1 MVAGGSPSLDRMLT
15 PAGDPVMTAK
25 FLVPVMNAP
34 VLERPRLHHLL
45 TAAADGPLTLI
56 SAPAGSGKTVLAS
69 SWVRAG
75 AMPGPVGWISLDEE
89 DDLPGVFWTY
99 VLTALQRAGADLAG
113 VRLPTDAE
121 QIDHSLVVRLSAR
134 LSERSAPLVLVLDNA
149 ETITRQQICDDL
161 DFLVR
166 HAAGRLRLM
175 LVTRVDPA
183 LPLPQYRL
191 EGGLTE
197 IRFSDLAFP
206 PDEARQLL
214 SSRRPE
220 LSEAAVQAFS
230 YRTRG
235 WAAGLRL
242 ADVDDG
248 EPGAEDQDPAVVA
261 ASDIALYF
269 RTEVLEAQPAE
280 VRDFLLATSVVRV
293 LVPGLA
299 THLSGLRE
307 AEATLRVLAQTSVFV
322 EAVPG
327 EDEAFRYHPL
337 ARDLLMAQLRQEF
350 PARWRRLN
358 RKAANWLMQEGRTD
372 DAVRQ
377 FVAAGDWQDAA
388 VVVVRHRA
396 VGHLLA
402 GGPAG
407 DLAAALAPLPPGVAG
422 PEAAAV
428 AAAVAL
434 VRGDL
439 PGCDKNLLRARELV
453 PADAGE
459 PAREIEFA
467 ASLVALART
476 AVTGGGGG
484 VEAGELAE
492 TATLRLG
499 LARAVDGATEALL
512 TYGRGCALVAGGD
525 LEPARQTLAAAV
537 EEASA
542 AGHPYLVGLARARL
556 ALAEAVTGRL
566 VEAAEAARLAGAD
579 AVPDVHGCPQ
589 GGDLAATA
597 ALAWVASERGDLA
610 NALSQLRATGAS
622 RHRHEDLVAAAVLVL
637 VRCRLLR
644 ARGDL
649 QGALAAL
656 DDFGLTGAG
665 LVPAWLE
672 QRLTAAAVGVCIA
685 QARPEAAVERLPRQI
700 PEGEVPLLLAL
711 GWTKLATGAAVESGR
726 LARQVTQQPVGGL
739 DLHVGAHLL
748 AAASALALGQAEPA
762 GLSLREAVRLAAASG
777 CRRPFDEAPRR
788 VRSLLDQ
795 RRPALP
801 MQAAPGAAVAEGR
814 EFPAR
819 ADAGPAAAGRAH
831 PAADRAGA
839 RSPRLSRRAAAHRGD
854 RGPHVRLG
862 QHREDACPR
871 DPPQALGGAS
881 QRGHPASPRARSALI
896 WSR

>member
-1 MVAGGSPSLDRMLT
+1 MVAGGNQALERMLT

-34 VLERPRLHHLL
+34 VLERPRLLSLL
-45 TAAADGPLTLI
+45 TEAVAAGPLTLI

-75 AMPGPVGWISLDEE
+75 GAPGPAGWISLDEE
-89 DDLPGVFWTY
+89 DDLPGIFWTY
-99 VLTALQRAGADLAG
+99 LLTGLGRAGADLSG
-113 VRLPTDAE
+113 VGMPEGDER
-121 QIDHSLVVRLSAR
+121 IDHSLLVRLAAR
-134 LSERSAPLVLVLDNA
+134 LSERSAPIVLVLDNA
-149 ETITRQQICDDL
+149 ETITRQRICDDL

-166 HAAGRLRLM
+166 HAGGRLRLV
-175 LVTRVDPA
+175 LVTRVDPG

-197 IRFSDLAFP
+197 IRFPDLAFP
-206 PDEARQLL
+206 PDEARELL
-214 SSRRPE
+214 SARRPE

-242 ADVDDG
+242 ADVADG
-248 EPGAEDQDPAVVA
+248 ESGPEAQDPAVVA
-261 ASDIALYF
+261 ASDMALYF
-269 RTEVLEAQPAE
+269 RTEVLEAQPSE
-280 VRDFLLATSVVRV
+280 VRDFLLATSVVRT

-327 EDEAFRYHPL
+327 EDDSFRYHPL
-337 ARDLLMAQLRQEF
+337 VRDLLTAQLRQEF

-358 RKAANWLMQEGRTD
+358 RKAANWLAHAGRTD

-377 FVAAGDWQDAA
+377 FAAAGDWQDAA

-396 VGHLLA
+396 VGRLLA
-402 GGPAG
+402 AGPAG
-407 DLAAALAPLPPGVAG
+407 DLAAALAPLPTGVAG

-453 PADAGE
+453 PSDEGE
-459 PAREIEFA
+459 PTKELELA

-476 AVTGGGGG
+476 AAAGGIGGI
-484 VEAGELAE
+484 EAGELAE

-499 LARAVDGATEALL
+499 LARSVDAATEALL
-512 TYGRGCALVAGGD
+512 TFGRGCALVAAGD
-525 LEPARQTLAAAV
+525 LGPARQTLAAAALD
-537 EEASA
+537 ASA
-542 AGHPYLVGLARARL
+542 AGHPYLLALARARL
-556 ALAEAVTGRL
+556 ALAEAMTGRL
-566 VEAAEAARLAGAD
+566 GEAAEAAGLAAVD
-579 AVPDVHGCPQ
+579 AVPDAHGCPQ
-589 GGDLAATA
+589 GGDLSGIA

-610 NALSQLRATGAS
+610 DCLARVRTTGAS

-649 QGALAAL
+649 LGALAAL
-656 DDFGLTGAG
+656 DEFGQAGSG
-665 LVPAWLE
+665 LVPEWLE
-672 QRLTAAAVGVCIA
+672 QRLAAAAVGVCLA
-685 QARPEAAVERLPRQI
+685 QGRPDAALGRLPRQV
-700 PEGEVPLLLAL
+700 PEGHLPLLLAL

-726 LARQVTQQPVGGL
+726 LARQVTQQPVGAL
-739 DLHVGAHLL
+739 DLHVGAYLL
-748 AAASALALGQAEPA
+748 AAAGALALGQAEPA
-762 GLSLREAVRLAAASG
+762 GISLREAIKLAASTG
-777 CRRPFDEAPRR
+777 VRRPFDEAPRR
-788 VRSLLDQ
+788 VRALLDQ
-795 RRPALP
+795 RRPVL
-801 MQAAPGAAVAEGR
+801 
-814 EFPAR
+814 PAR
-819 ADAGPAAAGRAH
+819 P
-831 PAADRAGA
+831 AGA
-839 RSPRLSRRAAAHRGD
+839 SMPPPRTGGAPPRVPAQTRPPQGVLIQPLTDREREVLGYLDALLPTDEIAARMFVSVNTVKTHVRAILRKLSAERRNEAVRRARE
-854 RGPHVRLG
+854 LG
-862 QHREDACPR
+862 
-871 DPPQALGGAS
+871 L
-881 QRGHPASPRARSALI
+881 L
-896 WSR
+896 

>member
-1 MVAGGSPSLDRMLT
+1 MVAPGSPSLERMLT

-34 VLERPRLHHLL
+34 VLERPRLNDLL
-45 TAAADGPLTLI
+45 TAAADRPLTLI
-56 SAPAGSGKTVLAS
+56 GAPAGSGKTVLAS

-75 AMPGPVGWISLDEE
+75 AAPGPVGWISLDEE

-113 VRLPTDAE
+113 VRMPEDAE
-121 QIDHSLVVRLSAR
+121 HIDHSLLVRLSAR

-166 HAAGRLRLM
+166 HAAGRLRLV
-175 LVTRVDPA
+175 LVTRVDPG

-214 SSRRPE
+214 SARRPE
-220 LSEAAVQAFS
+220 LSESAVQAFS

-242 ADVDDG
+242 ADLADG
-248 EPGAEDQDPAVVA
+248 EPSTEDQDPAVVA

-307 AEATLRVLAQTSVFV
+307 AEATLRALAQTSVFV

-337 ARDLLMAQLRQEF
+337 ARNLLMAQLRQEF

-358 RKAANWLMQEGRTD
+358 RKAANWLAQEGRTD

-377 FVAAGDWQDAA
+377 FAAAGDWQDAA

-396 VGHLLA
+396 VGRLLA

-407 DLAAALAPLPPGVAG
+407 DLAAALVLLPTEVAG

-439 PGCDKNLLRARELV
+439 PGCDKHLLRTRELV

-459 PAREIEFA
+459 PTKEIELA
-467 ASLVALART
+467 AGLVALART
-476 AVTGGGGG
+476 AVAGG
-484 VEAGELAE
+484 VGGIEAGELAE

-499 LARAVDGATEALL
+499 LARPVDAAIEALL
-512 TYGRGCALVAGGD
+512 AYGRGCALLAAGD

-542 AGHPYLVGLARARL
+542 AEHPYLVGLARARL
-556 ALAEAVTGRL
+556 ALTEAMTGRL
-566 VEAAEAARLAGAD
+566 AEAAEGARLAGVD
-579 AVPDVHGCPQ
+579 AVPDAHGCPQ

-597 ALAWVASERGDLA
+597 ALAWVASERGDLTE
-610 NALSQLRATGAS
+610 ALAPLRTTGAS

-649 QGALAAL
+649 LGALGAL
-656 DDFGLTGAG
+656 DDFELNGAG
-665 LVPAWLE
+665 LVPDWLE
-672 QRLTAAAVGVCIA
+672 QRMNAAAVGVCLA
-685 QARPEAAVERLPRQI
+685 QGRPEAAVERLPRQM
-700 PEGEVPLLLAL
+700 PDGEVPLLLAL

-788 VRSLLDQ
+788 VKSLLDQ

-801 MQAAPGAAVAEGR
+801 MQAAPAS
-814 EFPAR
+814 PSL
-819 ADAGPAAAGRAH
+819 
-831 PAADRAGA
+831 
-839 RSPRLSRRAAAHRGD
+839 SPRRGGSALQVPTQAQPPQGVLIQPLTEREREVLGYLDALLPTEEIAARMFVSVNTVKTHVRAILRKLSAERRNEAIRRARE
-854 RGPHVRLG
+854 LG
-862 QHREDACPR
+862 
-871 DPPQALGGAS
+871 L
-881 QRGHPASPRARSALI
+881 L
-896 WSR
+896 

>member
-1 MVAGGSPSLDRMLT
+1 MATGGTNAFERMLT

-34 VLERPRLHHLL
+34 VLERPRLLRLL
-45 TAAADGPLTLI
+45 TAAAAGPLTLI

-69 SWVRAG
+69 SWVRSA
-75 AMPGPVGWISLDEE
+75 AAPGPVGWISLDEE
-89 DDLPGVFWTY
+89 DDLPGIFWTY
-99 VLTALQRAGADLAG
+99 VLTGLQRAGADLTG
-113 VRLPTDAE
+113 VGMPGEAD
-121 QIDHSLVVRLSAR
+121 QIDHSLLVRLVAR
-134 LSERSAPLVLVLDNA
+134 LSERSAPIVLVLDNA
-149 ETITRQQICDDL
+149 ETITRHQICDDL

-166 HAAGRLRLM
+166 HAAGNLRLV
-175 LVTRVDPA
+175 LVTRVDPG
-183 LPLPQYRL
+183 LPLPQYRM
-191 EGGLTE
+191 EGALAE
-197 IRFSDLAFP
+197 IRFPDLAFP

-214 SSRRPE
+214 SARRPE

-242 ADVDDG
+242 ADVTDG
-248 EPGAEDQDPAVVA
+248 EPGTEGQDPAVVA

-269 RTEVLEAQPAE
+269 RTEVLEAQPEE
-280 VRDFLLATSVVRV
+280 VRDFLLATSVVRT

-307 AEATLRVLAQTSVFV
+307 AEATLRVLAQTSVFI

-327 EDEAFRYHPL
+327 EDDSFRYHPL
-337 ARDLLMAQLRQEF
+337 VRDLLTAQLRQAY

-358 RKAANWLMQEGRTD
+358 RKAANWLAQEGRTD

-396 VGHLLA
+396 VGRLLTA
-402 GGPAG
+402 GPAA
-407 DLAAALAPLPPGVAG
+407 DLAAALATLPTGVAG

-459 PAREIEFA
+459 PTKEIELA

-476 AVTGGGGG
+476 AAAGGIGGIG
-484 VEAGELAE
+484 AGDLAE

-499 LARAVDGATEALL
+499 LARPVDAATEALL
-512 TYGRGCALVAGGD
+512 IYGRGCALVASGD
-525 LEPARQTLAAAV
+525 LGPARQTLAAAAL
-537 EEASA
+537 EASA
-542 AGHPYLVGLARARL
+542 AGHPYLMGLARARL
-556 ALAEAVTGRL
+556 ALAEALTGRL
-566 VEAAEAARLAGAD
+566 GEAAEAAGLAAVD
-579 AVPDVHGCPQ
+579 AVPDAHGCPQ
-589 GGDLAATA
+589 GGDLAASA
-597 ALAWVASERGDLA
+597 ALAWVTSERGELVDCLA
-610 NALSQLRATGAS
+610 HLRSTGAN

-644 ARGDL
+644 ARGDVL
-649 QGALAAL
+649 GALAAL
-656 DDFGLTGAG
+656 DEFGHTGAG
-665 LVPAWLE
+665 PVPEWLE
-672 QRLTAAAVGVCIA
+672 QRLAAAAVGACLA
-685 QARPEAAVERLPRQI
+685 QGHPDAALERLPRQV
-700 PEGEVPLLLAL
+700 PEGHVPLLLAL

-726 LARQVTQQPVGGL
+726 LARQVTQQPVGAL
-739 DLHVGAHLL
+739 DLHVGGHLL

-762 GLSLREAVRLAAASG
+762 GLSLREAVKLAATTG
-777 CRRPFDEAPRR
+777 CRRPFDEAPHR
-788 VRSLLDQ
+788 VKALLDQ

-801 MQAAPGAAVAEGR
+801 AQ
-814 EFPAR
+814 
-819 ADAGPAAAGRAH
+819 PAAA
-831 PAADRAGA
+831 PT
-839 RSPRLSRRAAAHRGD
+839 SPRPGGVPQIPAPTRPPEGVLIQPLTEREREVLGYLDALLPTDEIAARMFVSVNTVKTHVRAILRKLSAERRNEAVRRARE
-854 RGPHVRLG
+854 LG
-862 QHREDACPR
+862 
-871 DPPQALGGAS
+871 L
-881 QRGHPASPRARSALI
+881 L
-896 WSR
+896 

>member
-1 MVAGGSPSLDRMLT
+1 MVAGGNPSLDRMLT

-34 VLERPRLHHLL
+34 VLERPRLQQLL
-45 TAAADGPLTLI
+45 TAAATGPLTLI

-75 AMPGPVGWISLDEE
+75 VAPGPVGWISLDEE
-89 DDLPGVFWTY
+89 DDLPGNFWTY
-99 VLTALQRAGADLAG
+99 VLTALWRAGADLTG
-113 VRLPTDAE
+113 VGMPEDAE
-121 QIDHSLVVRLSAR
+121 RIDHSLVVRLSAR

-149 ETITRQQICDDL
+149 ETITQQKICDDL

-166 HAAGRLRLM
+166 HAAGRLRLV
-175 LVTRVDPA
+175 LVTRVDPG

-191 EGGLTE
+191 EGGLAE

-214 SSRRPE
+214 SARRPE

-242 ADVDDG
+242 ADVADG
-248 EPGAEDQDPAVVA
+248 EPGAEDHDPAVVA

-327 EDEAFRYHPL
+327 EDESFRYHPL
-337 ARDLLMAQLRQEF
+337 ARDLLIAQLRQEY

-358 RKAANWLMQEGRTD
+358 RKAANWLTQEGRTD

-377 FVAAGDWQDAA
+377 FVAAGDWEDAA

-396 VGHLLA
+396 VGRLLA

-407 DLAAALAPLPPGVAG
+407 DLAAALAPLPTGVAG

-439 PGCDKNLLRARELV
+439 PGCDKNLLRAHELV

-459 PAREIEFA
+459 PTKEIELA

-476 AVTGGGGG
+476 AVAGG
-484 VEAGELAE
+484 VGGVHAGELAA
-492 TATLRLG
+492 TATLSLG
-499 LARAVDGATEALL
+499 LARPVDPATEALL
-512 TYGRGCALVAGGD
+512 VYGRGCALVAGGD
-525 LEPARQTLAAAV
+525 LGPARRTLAVAV
-537 EEASA
+537 DEASA

-566 VEAAEAARLAGAD
+566 GEAAEAARLAAVD
-579 AVPDVHGCPQ
+579 AVPDAHGCPQ
-589 GGDLAATA
+589 GGELGATA

-610 NALSQLRATGAS
+610 DAHVQLRATGAS

-637 VRCRLLR
+637 ARCRLLR

-649 QGALAAL
+649 LGALAAL

-665 LVPAWLE
+665 LVPDWLE
-672 QRLTAAAVGVCIA
+672 QRLTAAAVGVCLA
-685 QARPEAAVERLPRQI
+685 QGRPEAAVERLPRQMR
-700 PEGEVPLLLAL
+700 EGEVPLLLAL

-726 LARQVTQQPVGGL
+726 LARQVTQQPVGGF

-762 GLSLREAVRLAAASG
+762 GLSLREAVRLAAATG
-777 CRRPFDEAPRR
+777 CRRPFDEAPGR
-788 VRSLLDQ
+788 VKTLLDQ

-801 MQAAPGAAVAEGR
+801 TQAAPASPPSSSRSGGPPRVPTQTQRPQGVLIQPLTEREREVLGYLDALLPTEEIAARMFVSVNTVKTHVRAILRKLSAER
-814 EFPAR
+814 RNEAI
-819 ADAGPAAAGRAH
+819 
-831 PAADRAGA
+831 
-839 RSPRLSRRAAAHRGD
+839 RRARE
-854 RGPHVRLG
+854 LG
-862 QHREDACPR
+862 
-871 DPPQALGGAS
+871 L
-881 QRGHPASPRARSALI
+881 L
-896 WSR
+896 

>member
-1 MVAGGSPSLDRMLT
+1 MLT

-34 VLERPRLHHLL
+34 VLERPRLVELL
-45 TAAADGPLTLI
+45 TAAAAGPLTLI

-75 AMPGPVGWISLDEE
+75 AAPGPVGWISLDEE
-89 DDLPGVFWTY
+89 DDLPGIFWTY
-99 VLTALQRAGADLAG
+99 LLTGLARAGADLAG
-113 VRLPTDAE
+113 VGMPEDDE
-121 QIDHSLVVRLSAR
+121 QIDHSLLVRLAAR
-134 LSERSAPLVLVLDNA
+134 LSERSGPIVLVLDNA

-161 DFLVR
+161 DFVVR
-166 HAAGRLRLM
+166 HAAGRLRLV
-175 LVTRVDPA
+175 LVTRIDPG

-191 EGGLTE
+191 EGALAE
-197 IRFSDLAFP
+197 IRFPDLAFP

-214 SSRRPE
+214 SARRPE

-242 ADVDDG
+242 ADVGDG
-248 EPGAEDQDPAVVA
+248 DPGAEGQDPAVVA

-280 VRDFLLATSVVRV
+280 VRDFLLATSVVRT

-327 EDEAFRYHPL
+327 EDDSFRYHPL
-337 ARDLLMAQLRQEF
+337 VRDLLTAQLRQEY

-358 RKAANWLMQEGRTD
+358 RKAANWLTQEGRTD

-377 FVAAGDWQDAA
+377 FAAAGDWQDAA

-396 VGHLLA
+396 IGRLLA
-402 GGPAG
+402 AGPAE
-407 DLAAALAPLPPGVAG
+407 DLAAALAALPAGVAG
-422 PEAAAV
+422 AEAAAV
-428 AAAVAL
+428 TAAVAL

-453 PADAGE
+453 PVDAGE
-459 PAREIEFA
+459 PTKEIELA

-476 AVTGGGGG
+476 AAAGGMGG

-492 TATLRLG
+492 TTTLRLG
-499 LARAVDGATEALL
+499 LARPVDAATEALL
-512 TYGRGCALVAGGD
+512 IYGRGCALVAAGD
-525 LEPARQTLAAAV
+525 LEPARQTLAAAAQ
-537 EEASA
+537 EASA
-542 AGHPYLVGLARARL
+542 AGYPYLVGLARARL

-566 VEAAEAARLAGAD
+566 GGAAEAAGLAAED
-579 AVPDVHGCPQ
+579 AVPDAHGCPQ

-597 ALAWVASERGDLA
+597 ALAWVASERGELA
-610 NALSQLRATGAS
+610 DCLAQLRTTGAS
-622 RHRHEDLVAAAVLVL
+622 RHRHEDLVSAAVLVL

-644 ARGDL
+644 ARGDVL
-649 QGALAAL
+649 GALAAL
-656 DDFGLTGAG
+656 DEFGHTGAG
-665 LVPAWLE
+665 LVPEWLE
-672 QRLTAAAVGVCIA
+672 QRLTAAAVGVCLA
-685 QARPEAAVERLPRQI
+685 QGRPDGALERLPRQV
-700 PEGEVPLLLAL
+700 PEGHVPLLLAL
-711 GWTKLATGAAVESGR
+711 GWTKLATGAAIESGR
-726 LARQVTQQPVGGL
+726 LARQVTQQPVGAL

-762 GLSLREAVRLAAASG
+762 GLSLRDAIRLAAATG

-788 VRSLLDQ
+788 IRALLDQ
-795 RRPALP
+795 RRQPLPALP
-801 MQAAPGAAVAEGR
+801 VQPAPATA
-814 EFPAR
+814 P
-819 ADAGPAAAGRAH
+819 P
-831 PAADRAGA
+831 
-839 RSPRLSRRAAAHRGD
+839 SPRTGGVPQVPAQTRPEQGVLIQPLTEREREVLGYLDALLPTDEIAARMFVSVNTVKTHVRAILRKLSAERRNEAVRRARE
-854 RGPHVRLG
+854 LG
-862 QHREDACPR
+862 
-871 DPPQALGGAS
+871 L
-881 QRGHPASPRARSALI
+881 L
-896 WSR
+896 